1 MTSDNAPLG
10 TVASDA
16 DTPTFEL
23 VRIKLK
29 AGKNVSPNTLVRIP
43 VARSEP
49 VTLIGRIRSAY
60 EYNPNEAA
68 EAIHLRDTMELEPS
82 YPKEEESTTIF
93 RVVEADLV
101 EELCKEKGKTKTRSP
116 QTL

>member
-1 MTSDNAPLG
+1 MTIDTSAIG

-16 DTPTFEL
+16 NTPTFEL

-29 AGKNVSPNTLVRIP
+29 AGKDVSPNTLVRIP
-43 VARSEP
+43 VTRSEP

-68 EAIHLRDTMELEPS
+68 EAIH
-82 YPKEEESTTIF
+82 
-93 RVVEADLV
+93 
-101 EELCKEKGKTKTRSP
+101 TRRIWYASILKA
-116 QTL
+116 TSAEITF